1 MVVVVSASMVA
12 NWSMEDVLVTVVI
25 SDVNVDESIGVPCTH
40 YLLSF
45 AFFIFGSVCISNGDH
60 MD

>member
-1 MVVVVSASMVA
+1 
-12 NWSMEDVLVTVVI
+12 VLVTVVI